1 MESLF
6 LPSLEGV
13 AEVMKEQLRLAW
25 GKKMRCEGIKH
36 IIFSSP
42 SSFDPQKI
50 ILMGGFG
57 QSESL
62 HAHLRKSL
70 TTECGPSAQNIVFEM
85 SKLP

>member
-25 GKKMRCEGIKH
+25 EKGCDVKVLSTS
-36 IIFSSP
+36 FSRHQTY
-42 SSFDPQKI
+42 FDPQKI

-70 TTECGPSAQNIVFEM
+70 ATECGPSAQKIVFEM